1 MYNTRDY
8 VNLYNAYRLNGQN
21 VSRAREA
28 FIKRFPDRPRPSR
41 STIQRL
47 VTRFNTS
54 GNVGRRKKKGRR
66 RTQLTEDNT
75 INIVANVI
83 VEDQLSIRTRA
94 LHSGLTKSS
103 LHRILKETNMKA
115 FKTAHYQK
123 LYPGDNERRLVF
135 CNWVQEQRRNDPN
148 FSKRI
153 NFTDEST
160 FIRHGQ
166 PSKTWSYTWAQENPR
181 RMRETRDQVVEKLKV
196 WCGIWDDEILGPYF
210 IVRFAAVTEI
220 LSQ

>member
-115 FKTAHYQK
+115 EPLKQPIIKSYILETMKDDWCFVIGSKS
-123 LYPGDNERRLVF
+123 NEGMI
-135 CNWVQEQRRNDPN
+135 
-148 FSKRI
+148 RI
-153 NFTDEST
+153 F
-160 FIRHGQ
+160 
-166 PSKTWSYTWAQENPR
+166 PR
-181 RMRETRDQVVEKLKV
+181 E
-196 WCGIWDDEILGPYF
+196 
-210 IVRFAAVTEI
+210 
-220 LSQ
+220 